1 MPPSRRATLGL
12 LGTTAATLLAG
23 CSALGTS
30 SDGDTTTRPETGS
43 GNSTSEANANGTAAS
58 TNTNGTAN
66 ASANGTANTN
76 GTAAPQSVEM
86 RLVGP
91 ETDQVLFTESGVA
104 SVGEIRQQP
113 SGYALPVVLT
123 KGVRAEMSET
133 FQTAGVVE
141 SPESFEV
148 VVRLGDEAVN
158 RFGITKGLASD
169 IAGDEWDGEFLLL
182 TQKRATAAGIRRGLV
197 GG

>member
-1 MPPSRRATLGL
+1 
-12 LGTTAATLLAG
+12 
-23 CSALGTS
+23 
-30 SDGDTTTRPETGS
+30 
-43 GNSTSEANANGTAAS
+43 
-58 TNTNGTAN
+58 
-66 ASANGTANTN
+66 
-76 GTAAPQSVEM
+76 M